1 MKFIIAVSIVQ
12 ILVFNAEIQH
22 SETFGKINEFRVL
35 EINSL
40 FEIRDYWFWIYKILN
55 IVFIVKTI

>member
-22 SETFGKINEFRVL
+22 SETFGKIKEFRVL

-40 FEIRDYWFWIYKILN
+40 FEIYRVYPRLLILDLQN
-55 IVFIVKTI
+55 S